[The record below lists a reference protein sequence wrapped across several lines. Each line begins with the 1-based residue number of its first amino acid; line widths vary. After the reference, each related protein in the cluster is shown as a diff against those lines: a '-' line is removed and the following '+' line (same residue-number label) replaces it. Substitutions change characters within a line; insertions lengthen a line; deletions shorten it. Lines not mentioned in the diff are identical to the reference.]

1 MTCSGKMIIVIT
13 PIYCFI
19 LLYNNI
25 CKKSREGTIYPS
37 SALTVSPQTI
47 QAVQS
52 AARGGLG

>member
-1 MTCSGKMIIVIT
+1 MIIVIT

-25 CKKSREGTIYPS
+25 CKKSREGTIYPI

-52 AARGGLG
+52 AARAAGIA